1 MDSRYE
7 IFMTPTA
14 KPGDDEVSTE
24 LVQDLNAA
32 IGIAEAWVINMGAHR
47 AWVVDRQNNTVA
59 ISFEGDGS
67 VKWVYDQQNAK
78 EGDDQK

>member
-1 MDSRYE
+1 MDNRYE

-24 LVQDLNAA
+24 LVPDLNTA

-47 AWVVDRQNNTVA
+47 AWVVDRNDQRVV
-59 ISFEGDGS
+59 ISFENDGS
-67 VKWVYDQQNAK
+67 VRYIYAEQKEVPNA
-78 EGDDQK
+78 D